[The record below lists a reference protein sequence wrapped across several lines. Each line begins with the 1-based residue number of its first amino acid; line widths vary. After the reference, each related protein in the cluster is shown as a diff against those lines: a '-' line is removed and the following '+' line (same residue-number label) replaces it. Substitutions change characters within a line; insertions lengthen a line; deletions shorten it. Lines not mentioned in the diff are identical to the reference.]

1 MKKFI
6 ISNLIKGFEIGILI
20 ILMQEIIIPDWEK
33 IPVVKDYFAL
43 MIIIELSID
52 LYNKLKN
59 KI

>member
-1 MKKFI
+1 MKNVIMFFEYSM
-6 ISNLIKGFEIGILI
+6 ISALLFY
-20 ILMQEIIIPDWEK
+20 IIIPDWEK